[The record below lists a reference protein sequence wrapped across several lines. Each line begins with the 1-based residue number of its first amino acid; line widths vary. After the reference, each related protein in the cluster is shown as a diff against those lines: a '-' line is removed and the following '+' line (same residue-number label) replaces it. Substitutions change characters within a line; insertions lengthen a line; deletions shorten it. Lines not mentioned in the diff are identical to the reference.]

1 MQNGFICF
9 FFSIA
14 LRIITF
20 SSSDILTNLVAVFT
34 DYFDEVEYFDKQVIS
49 MWRKNLTQNVLLIR
63 FDLCKR
69 QPLKRCEE
77 IKQTVLIK
85 LLKMSG
91 TVSFNEVDW

>member
-1 MQNGFICF
+1 
-9 FFSIA
+9 
-14 LRIITF
+14 
-20 SSSDILTNLVAVFT
+20 
-34 DYFDEVEYFDKQVIS
+34 